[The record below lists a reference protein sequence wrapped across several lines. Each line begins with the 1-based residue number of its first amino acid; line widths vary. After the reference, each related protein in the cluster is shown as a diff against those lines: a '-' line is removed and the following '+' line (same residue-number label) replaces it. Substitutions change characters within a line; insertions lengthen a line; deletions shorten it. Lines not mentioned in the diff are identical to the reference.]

1 MPNTLGQ
8 VDPAHPRGYPTVGRA
23 IDGPQRAIFAVFR
36 SKPFCSRG
44 SGEWRTVAYCTVS
57 LAAICKQAVVGKIGK
72 LSISNNDK
80 YIPKMVTG
88 HSWLCDAATNELY
101 GTPQPNHRRGLLN
114 MPPMS
119 FLGVVTKAGFMNKT
133 ATVTVSRW
141 VIDKR
146 TGKVCD
152 DDQTSNTASTS
163 PQIWPF

>member
-88 HSWLCDAATNELY
+88 HSWLCDTATNELRDPTTKSSSRFTQHASHVISWR
-101 GTPQPNHRRGLLN
+101 GHEGRFHEQDGHRHRIT
-114 MPPMS
+114 
-119 FLGVVTKAGFMNKT
+119 LGH
-133 ATVTVSRW
+133 R
-141 VIDKR
+141 
-146 TGKVCD
+146 
-152 DDQTSNTASTS
+152 
-163 PQIWPF
+163 